1 MLIPKDGK
9 AHWEAVLQI
18 QAIRLKICDSHL
30 TGKVA
35 NKCRNVWR
43 GMKSVSPL
51 PLPSYEL
58 LVTVKG
64 NLGRKKFTEN
74 LDFVQISSFIRGS
87 TETSFCGCST
97 ETLWKKPLAES

>member
-1 MLIPKDGK
+1 
-9 AHWEAVLQI
+9 
-18 QAIRLKICDSHL
+18 
-30 TGKVA
+30 
-35 NKCRNVWR
+35 
-43 GMKSVSPL
+43 MKSVSPL
-51 PLPSYEL
+51 PLSSYEL

-97 ETLWKKPLAES
+97 ETL